1 MLTDIKIS
9 NRCKFHAIKN
19 QGFLPKESI
28 CKGGDNLHNFK
39 FNFENKR
46 YSKQVCKNCGMVK
59 IFTKPINAMTYNNF
73 KFRDLVQSRQ
83 RTKHLFEYIYGR
95 QKLKYNARTNQRSAD
110 NRYKDENK
118 EIEQRETIEEAKKIV
133 NKQYI

>member
-46 YSKQVCKNCGMVK
+46 YSKQVCKNCGIVK
-59 IFTKPINAMTYNNF
+59 IFRKPINARTYNNF

-83 RTKHLFEYIYGR
+83 RTKDLFEYIYGR
-95 QKLKYNARTNQRSAD
+95 EKLKHSARTNQRVKD
-110 NRYKDENK
+110 NTEDQEMKWA
-118 EIEQRETIEEAKKIV
+118 ETTQEAKNIV

>member
-1 MLTDIKIS
+1 MISTIKIS

-19 QGFLPKESI
+19 KGFLPKESI
-28 CKGGDNLHNFK
+28 CKSGDNIHHFK

-46 YSKQVCKNCGMVK
+46 VSKQVCKNCGLIK
-59 IFTKPINAMTYNNF
+59 IFTKPINARTYNNY

-83 RTKHLFEYIYGR
+83 RTKDLFEYIYGR
-95 QKLKYNARTNQRSAD
+95 EKLKHSARTNQRV
-110 NRYKDENK
+110 KENTEDQEMK
-118 EIEQRETIEEAKKIV
+118 WAETAQEAKNIV